1 VKPQKRAGPTV
12 LTLNLHR
19 KYFDQI
25 VLGEKTYEFRDRTDY
40 WKTRLEGR
48 EYDVIRFRN
57 GYLSNAPEMIVE
69 FLSCEKRRNCYA
81 IKLGKI
87 LKLMR

>member
-1 VKPQKRAGPTV
+1 MKAQKPGDQRV
-12 LTLNLHR
+12 LSLNLHR

-25 VLGEKTYEFRDRTDY
+25 IAGEKPYEFRDRTDY

-57 GYLSNAPEMIVE
+57 GYLPNAPEMLVE
-69 FLSCEKRRNCYA
+69 FLGCAKRRICYA

-87 LKLMR
+87 LKN